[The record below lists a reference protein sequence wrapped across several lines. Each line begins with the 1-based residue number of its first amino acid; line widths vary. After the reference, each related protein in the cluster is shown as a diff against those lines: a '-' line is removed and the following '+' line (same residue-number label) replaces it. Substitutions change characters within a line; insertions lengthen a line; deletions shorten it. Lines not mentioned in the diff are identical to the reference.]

1 MPQVVNL
8 AGRLTL
14 PSLNHFRENLKA
26 ATLQIP
32 AEVLADL
39 DAVSRQDAAVPI

>member
-1 MPQVVNL
+1 VGQDY
-8 AGRLTL
+8 L
-14 PSLNHFRENLKA
+14 PNPLLNHFRENLKA

-39 DAVSRQDAAVPI
+39 DAISRQDAAVPI